1 MGTEHTLIIF
11 LDVESAK
18 EHDCLFS
25 KNTPI
30 DGIGWVDTR
39 TITSS
44 QPISQHD
51 AVSMQFTPNRVS

>member
-30 DGIGWVDTR
+30 YGVGWVDTR
-39 TITSS
+39 TTHIESAY
-44 QPISQHD
+44 I
-51 AVSMQFTPNRVS
+51 AA